1 MNLVIYSFGGVMDL
15 FEYQGKS
22 LYQKFNINHP
32 NSKLIKNLNDLNDP
46 IDLNFPV
53 VVKAQVQVGGR
64 GKAGGIKVAK
74 DINELTQY
82 SEEILGMDIKGHKV
96 EILLLEEAS
105 NILEEYYI
113 SFTLDR
119 SEKKYLIMLSAK
131 GGMDIEQVAE
141 ENPDDL
147 IKFHVSPSEKLTS
160 STISELINKANLN
173 KDHEE
178 SLSEIIEN
186 LYLMFTEGDCD
197 LVEVN
202 PLAIT
207 DNGVMA
213 LDSKVS
219 LDMNAKYKH
228 PYFDDFEQEIPIPE
242 SEKNAKEKG
251 LNFIK
256 LDGSVGIIGNGA
268 GLVMST
274 LDVVAENGGKAAN
287 FLDIGGGA
295 KAETVSSALEV
306 LEADQN
312 VKSVLINIFGG
323 ITRCDL
329 VAEGIIEA
337 TKGKELVWPII
348 IRLDGTNS
356 LEGLEILRANPNEKI
371 FIEESMDSAAKLA
384 VQKGL

>member
-1 MNLVIYSFGGVMDL
+1 MDL

-147 IKFHVSPSEKLTS
+147 VKFHVSPSEKLTS

-186 LYLMFTEGDCD
+186 LYLMFIEGDCD

>member
-1 MNLVIYSFGGVMDL
+1 MDL

-32 NSKLIKNLNDLNDP
+32 NSKLIKNLNDLDDQIN
-46 IDLNFPV
+46 LNFPV

-147 IKFHVSPSEKLTS
+147 VKFHVSPSEKLTS

-178 SLSEIIEN
+178 NLSEIIEN

>member
-1 MNLVIYSFGGVMDL
+1 MDL

-46 IDLNFPV
+46 INLNFPV

-147 IKFHVSPSEKLTS
+147 VKFHVSPSEKLTS

-207 DNGVMA
+207 DDGVMA

-356 LEGLEILRANPNEKI
+356 LEGLKILQANPNEKI

>member
-1 MNLVIYSFGGVMDL
+1 MDL

-46 IDLNFPV
+46 INLNFPV

-147 IKFHVSPSEKLTS
+147 VKFHVSPSEKLTS

-219 LDMNAKYKH
+219 LDINAKYKH

-306 LEADQN
+306 LVADLN
-312 VKSVLINIFGG
+312 VESVLINIFGG

>member
-1 MNLVIYSFGGVMDL
+1 MDL

-46 IDLNFPV
+46 INLNFPV

-74 DINELTQY
+74 DITQLTQY

-147 IKFHVSPSEKLTS
+147 VKFHVSPSEKLTS

>member
-1 MNLVIYSFGGVMDL
+1 MDL

-32 NSKLIKNLNDLNDP
+32 NSKLIKNLNDLNEP
-46 IDLNFPV
+46 INLNFPI

-147 IKFHVSPSEKLTS
+147 VKFHVSPSEKLTS

>member
-1 MNLVIYSFGGVMDL
+1 MDL
-15 FEYQGKS
+15 FEYQGKF

-32 NSKLIKNLNDLNDP
+32 NSKLIKNLNALNDP
-46 IDLNFPV
+46 INLNFPV

-147 IKFHVSPSEKLTS
+147 VKFHVSPSEKLTT

-356 LEGLEILRANPNEKI
+356 LEGLKILKANPNEKI

>member
-1 MNLVIYSFGGVMDL
+1 MDL

-46 IDLNFPV
+46 INLNFPV

-147 IKFHVSPSEKLTS
+147 VKFHISPSEKLTT

>member
-1 MNLVIYSFGGVMDL
+1 MDL

-74 DINELTQY
+74 DNTELTQY
-82 SEEILGMDIKGHKV
+82 SKEILGMDIKGHKV

-147 IKFHVSPSEKLTS
+147 VKFHVSPSEKLTS

>member
-1 MNLVIYSFGGVMDL
+1 MDL

-46 IDLNFPV
+46 INLNFPV

-147 IKFHVSPSEKLTS
+147 VKFHVSPSEKLTS
-160 STISELINKANLN
+160 PTISELINKANLN

-178 SLSEIIEN
+178 SLSEIIQN

-207 DNGVMA
+207 DDGVMA

-356 LEGLEILRANPNEKI
+356 LEGLEILKANPNEKI

>member
-1 MNLVIYSFGGVMDL
+1 MDL

-147 IKFHVSPSEKLTS
+147 VKFHVSPSEKLTS

-356 LEGLEILRANPNEKI
+356 LEGLEILKANPNEKI

>member
-1 MNLVIYSFGGVMDL
+1 MDL

-32 NSKLIKNLNDLNDP
+32 NSKLIKNLNDLNDS

-147 IKFHVSPSEKLTS
+147 VKFHVSPSEKLTS

-356 LEGLEILRANPNEKI
+356 LEGLEILKANPNEKI

>member
-1 MNLVIYSFGGVMDL
+1 MDL

-46 IDLNFPV
+46 INLNFPV

-147 IKFHVSPSEKLTS
+147 VKFHVSPSEKLTS

-186 LYLMFTEGDCD
+186 LFLMFTEGDCD

>member
-1 MNLVIYSFGGVMDL
+1 MDL

-32 NSKLIKNLNDLNDP
+32 NSKLIKNLNDLSDP
-46 IDLNFPV
+46 INLNFPV

-74 DINELTQY
+74 DNTELTQY

-147 IKFHVSPSEKLTS
+147 VKFHISPSEKLTS
-160 STISELINKANLN
+160 SIISELINKANLN

-186 LYLMFTEGDCD
+186 LYLMFIEGDCD

-306 LEADQN
+306 LEADKN

-356 LEGLEILRANPNEKI
+356 LEGLEILKANPNEKI

>member
-1 MNLVIYSFGGVMDL
+1 MDL

-32 NSKLIKNLNDLNDP
+32 NSKLIKKLNDLDDP
-46 IDLNFPV
+46 INLNFPV
-53 VVKAQVQVGGR
+53 VVKAQVHVGGR
-64 GKAGGIKVAK
+64 GKAGGIKLAK

>member
-1 MNLVIYSFGGVMDL
+1 MDL

-32 NSKLIKNLNDLNDP
+32 KSKLIENLNDLNEP
-46 IDLNFPV
+46 INLNFPI

-147 IKFHVSPSEKLTS
+147 VKFHVSPSEKLTS

-337 TKGKELVWPII
+337 TKGKELEWPII

>member
-1 MNLVIYSFGGVMDL
+1 MDL

-46 IDLNFPV
+46 INLNFPV

-147 IKFHVSPSEKLTS
+147 VKFHVSPSEKLTS

-178 SLSEIIEN
+178 SLTEIIEN

>member
-1 MNLVIYSFGGVMDL
+1 MDL

-32 NSKLIKNLNDLNDP
+32 NSKLVKNLNDLNDP
-46 IDLNFPV
+46 INLNFPV

-147 IKFHVSPSEKLTS
+147 VKFHVSPSEKLTS

-207 DNGVMA
+207 DDGVMA

-356 LEGLEILRANPNEKI
+356 LEGLEILKANPNEKI

>member
-1 MNLVIYSFGGVMDL
+1 MDL

-46 IDLNFPV
+46 INLNFPV

-74 DINELTQY
+74 DINELSQY

-147 IKFHVSPSEKLTS
+147 VKFHVSPSEKLTS

-337 TKGKELVWPII
+337 TKGKELVWPVI

-356 LEGLEILRANPNEKI
+356 LEGLEILKANPNEKI

>member
-1 MNLVIYSFGGVMDL
+1 MDL

-46 IDLNFPV
+46 INLNFPV

-147 IKFHVSPSEKLTS
+147 VKFHVSPSEKLTS

-213 LDSKVS
+213 LDSKIS

>member
-1 MNLVIYSFGGVMDL
+1 MDL

-46 IDLNFPV
+46 INLNFPV

-64 GKAGGIKVAK
+64 GKAGGIKVAN

-147 IKFHVSPSEKLTS
+147 VKFHVSPSDKLTT

-173 KDHEE
+173 KDHED

>member
-1 MNLVIYSFGGVMDL
+1 MDL

-46 IDLNFPV
+46 INLNFPV

-82 SEEILGMDIKGHKV
+82 SKEILGMDIKGHKV

-147 IKFHVSPSEKLTS
+147 VKFHVSPSEKLTS

-173 KDHEE
+173 KDHED

-356 LEGLEILRANPNEKI
+356 LEGLEILKANPNEKI

>member
-1 MNLVIYSFGGVMDL
+1 MDL

-46 IDLNFPV
+46 INLNFPV

-74 DINELTQY
+74 DINELTQH
-82 SEEILGMDIKGHKV
+82 SEEILGMNIKGHKV

-147 IKFHVSPSEKLTS
+147 VKFHVSPSEKLTS

-178 SLSEIIEN
+178 SLSEIIQN

-207 DNGVMA
+207 DDGVMA

-356 LEGLEILRANPNEKI
+356 LEGLEILKANPNEKI

>member
-1 MNLVIYSFGGVMDL
+1 MDL

-46 IDLNFPV
+46 INLNFPV

-74 DINELTQY
+74 DIDELTQY
-82 SEEILGMDIKGHKV
+82 SKEILGMDIKGHKV

-147 IKFHVSPSEKLTS
+147 VKFHVSPSEKLTS

-356 LEGLEILRANPNEKI
+356 LEGLEILKANPNEKI

>member
-1 MNLVIYSFGGVMDL
+1 MDL

-32 NSKLIKNLNDLNDP
+32 NSKLIKDLNDLNDP
-46 IDLNFPV
+46 INLNFPV

-147 IKFHVSPSEKLTS
+147 VKFHVSPSEKLTS

-207 DNGVMA
+207 DDGVMA

-356 LEGLEILRANPNEKI
+356 FEGLEILRANPNEKI

>member
-1 MNLVIYSFGGVMDL
+1 MDL
-15 FEYQGKS
+15 FEYQGKF
-22 LYQKFNINHP
+22 LYKEFDIKHP
-32 NSKLIKNLNDLNDP
+32 NSKVVKNLIEIDESIELNYP
-46 IDLNFPV
+46 I

-64 GKAGGIKVAK
+64 GKAGGIKIA
-74 DINELTQY
+74 NNHEELLKY
-82 SEEILGMDIKGHKV
+82 SKEIMGMDIKGHIV

-105 NILEEYYI
+105 KILEEYYI
-113 SFTLDR
+113 SFSLDR
-119 SEKKYLIMLSAK
+119 SEKKYLIMLSSK
-131 GGMDIEQVAE
+131 GGMDIEKVAE

-147 IKFHVSPSEKLTS
+147 IKHHIGASEALT
-160 STISELINKANLN
+160 N
-173 KDHEE
+173 
-178 SLSEIIEN
+178 EIINEIIGKAKLNQDYTKSITDIIQN
-186 LYLMFTEGDCD
+186 LFSMFVNGDCD

-207 DNGVMA
+207 EDGVMA
-213 LDSKVS
+213 LDSKVA
-219 LDMNAKYKH
+219 LDMSAKYKH
-228 PYFDDFEQEIPIPE
+228 PYFEDFEKEIPIPE

-274 LDVVAENGGKAAN
+274 LDVVAENGGNAAN

-295 KAETVSSALEV
+295 KAETVSAALEV
-306 LEADQN
+306 LEADKN

-329 VAEGIIEA
+329 VAEGIVEA
-337 TKGKELVWPII
+337 TKGKDLVWPIV

-356 LEGLEILRANPNEKI
+356 SEGLEILKNNPNEKI
-371 FIEESMDSAAKLA
+371 FIEESMDSAARLA
-384 VQKGL
+384 VERGA

>member
-1 MNLVIYSFGGVMDL
+1 MDL

-46 IDLNFPV
+46 INLNFPV

-74 DINELTQY
+74 DINQLTQY
-82 SEEILGMDIKGHKV
+82 SKEILGMDIKGHKV

-147 IKFHVSPSEKLTS
+147 VKFHVSPSEKLTS

>member
-1 MNLVIYSFGGVMDL
+1 MDL

-46 IDLNFPV
+46 INLNFPV

-147 IKFHVSPSEKLTS
+147 VKFHVSPSEKLTS

-173 KDHEE
+173 KDHKE

-356 LEGLEILRANPNEKI
+356 LEGLEILKANPNEKI

>member
-1 MNLVIYSFGGVMDL
+1 MDL

-46 IDLNFPV
+46 INLNFPV

-64 GKAGGIKVAK
+64 GKAGGIKVAN

-147 IKFHVSPSEKLTS
+147 VKFHVSPSEKLTS

>member
-1 MNLVIYSFGGVMDL
+1 MDL

-32 NSKLIKNLNDLNDP
+32 KSKLIKNLNDLNDP
-46 IDLNFPV
+46 INLNFPV

-74 DINELTQY
+74 DNTELTKC

-147 IKFHVSPSEKLTS
+147 VKFHISPSEKLTS
-160 STISELINKANLN
+160 SIISELINKANLN

-306 LEADQN
+306 LEADKN

-356 LEGLEILRANPNEKI
+356 LEGLEILKANPNEKI

>member
-1 MNLVIYSFGGVMDL
+1 MDL

-32 NSKLIKNLNDLNDP
+32 KSKLIENLNDLNEP
-46 IDLNFPV
+46 INLNFPI

>member
-1 MNLVIYSFGGVMDL
+1 MDL

-22 LYQKFNINHP
+22 LYQKFTINHP
-32 NSKLIKNLNDLNDP
+32 NSKLLKNLNDLNDP

-74 DINELTQY
+74 DINELTQH
-82 SEEILGMDIKGHKV
+82 SEEILGMNIKGHKV

-147 IKFHVSPSEKLTS
+147 VKFHVSPSEKLTS

>member
-1 MNLVIYSFGGVMDL
+1 MDL

-46 IDLNFPV
+46 INLNFPV

-147 IKFHVSPSEKLTS
+147 VKFHVSPSEKLTS

-207 DNGVMA
+207 DDGVMA

-356 LEGLEILRANPNEKI
+356 LEGLEILKANPNEKI